1 MDFYS
6 LDDRTIK
13 QEIAYKKERLSTEDV
28 LFSWVCTPKR
38 LFVEEVFVF
47 SMIIF
52 PSLIFFFS
60 ASSWDGVFFAFFITV
75 FMILFGLYMRF
86 TVFQPKTYCYE
97 LTKVGIRYTI
107 EENVHENFYKF
118 SRAGGKLSAFVSVIA
133 VIFLEPLALA
143 GAGAGLL
150 HARAMS
156 NHRKRTEYEEYI
168 IPNSFRVRYQHSR
181 QQVALNPRF
190 ELEMQEIGV
199 WEMTSPPGI
208 HIDKSDLYKL
218 F

>member
-1 MDFYS
+1 M
-6 LDDRTIK
+6 TI
-13 QEIAYKKERLSTEDV
+13 
-28 LFSWVCTPKR
+28 LFMH
-38 LFVEEVFVF
+38 LFFFFFFFV
-47 SMIIF
+47 
-52 PSLIFFFS
+52 IFF
-60 ASSWDGVFFAFFITV
+60 
-75 FMILFGLYMRF
+75 LFGLYYGF

-118 SRAGGKLSAFVSVIA
+118 SRAGGKLAAFVSVIA
-133 VIFLEPLALA
+133 VIFLGPLALA
-143 GAGAGLL
+143 GSGAGAGLL

-156 NHRKRTEYEEYI
+156 NHKKRTEYEEYI

-190 ELEMQEIGV
+190 ELEMQEIGA

-218 F
+218 FYYLKKEFDVIDIKEVNSFKELKIEYLN

>member
-1 MDFYS
+1 
-6 LDDRTIK
+6 
-13 QEIAYKKERLSTEDV
+13 
-28 LFSWVCTPKR
+28 
-38 LFVEEVFVF
+38 
-47 SMIIF
+47 
-52 PSLIFFFS
+52 
-60 ASSWDGVFFAFFITV
+60 
-75 FMILFGLYMRF
+75 GLYMRF
-86 TVFQPKTYCYE
+86 TVFQPKTYYYE

-133 VIFLEPLALA
+133 VIFLGPLALA

-168 IPNSFRVRYQHSR
+168 IPSSFRVRYQHSR

-190 ELEMQEIGV
+190 ELEMQEIGA

-218 F
+218 FYYLKKEFDVIDIKEANSFKELKLEYLN